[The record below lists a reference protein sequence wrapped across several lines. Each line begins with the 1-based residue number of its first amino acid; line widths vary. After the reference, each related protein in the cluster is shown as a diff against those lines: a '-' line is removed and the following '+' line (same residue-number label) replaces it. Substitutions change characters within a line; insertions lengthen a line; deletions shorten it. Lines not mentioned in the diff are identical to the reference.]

1 VCQKSLFSKMSVDLA
16 GGVSEGLDSLS
27 IRRAGVSTSLFSTMN
42 IDLAGGVSE
51 GLDSLPISWAGV
63 STS

>member
-1 VCQKSLFSKMSVDLA
+1 MSTSLFSTMIIDLASGVSEGLDSLSISWAGGVSRSLFSTMAIDLA

-27 IRRAGVSTSLFSTMN
+27 I
-42 IDLAGGVSE
+42 
-51 GLDSLPISWAGV
+51 SWAGV